1 MISAFDWEDDG
12 EIAAQEA
19 VISRINISNMPTFT
33 TKYDTHSLKSMI
45 TVEYNYS

>member
-19 VISRINISNMPTFT
+19 LISRININNMPTFT
-33 TKYDTHSLKSMI
+33 TKYDTHSLESMI